1 MQRIIN
7 YPNLDYQKFDNHI
20 YDKNN
25 QALQHDCEE
34 PDYLDGMPYSA
45 KGSKVPKAPPLL

>member
-7 YPNLDYQKFDNHI
+7 YPNLDYQKFDYHI

-25 QALQHDCEE
+25 QALRRRGEE
-34 PDYLDGMPYSA
+34 PDG
-45 KGSKVPKAPPLL
+45 